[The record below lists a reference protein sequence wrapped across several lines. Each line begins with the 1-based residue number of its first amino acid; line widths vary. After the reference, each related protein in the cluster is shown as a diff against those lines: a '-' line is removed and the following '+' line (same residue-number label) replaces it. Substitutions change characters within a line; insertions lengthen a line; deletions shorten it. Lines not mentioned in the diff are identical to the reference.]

1 MGATRLFWK
10 FKLALIRLF
19 PVLQMFVLITYSNY
33 VTSSQDFFFL
43 NTISSDF
50 VFFTCT
56 SLQKYYH
63 FVMKVFAYCRVST
76 ETNKDGHGFT
86 RQKDSINQWAK
97 NNQSEVIE
105 FFEEVFTG
113 TEVER
118 PVFAQMLEQM
128 NAHGIKTFVVEN
140 QTRLGR
146 DLMVNL
152 HLIASCK
159 KMGVGVIDASTGDDL
174 TKQDDPMSVAMMQIS
189 GVFSQLEKSQL
200 VSKLRKARDAKSKE
214 HGKRIEGRKKIT
226 IPNDLI
232 LKIKQLRRKPIGKRR
247 LTIKQVADA
256 LNIEGL
262 LTPSGGKFHTTT
274 VSRILK
280 EI

>member
-1 MGATRLFWK
+1 
-10 FKLALIRLF
+10 
-19 PVLQMFVLITYSNY
+19 
-33 VTSSQDFFFL
+33 
-43 NTISSDF
+43 
-50 VFFTCT
+50 
-56 SLQKYYH
+56 
-63 FVMKVFAYCRVST
+63 MKVFAYLRIST
-76 ETNKDGHGFT
+76 ETNKNGHGFI
-86 RQKDSINQWAK
+86 RQKDVINLWAK
-97 NNQSEVIE
+97 NNKVDVVE

-113 TEVER
+113 TEIER
-118 PVFAQMLEQM
+118 PVFAQMLDQM
-128 NAHGIKTFVVEN
+128 NALGIQTFVIEN

-200 VSKLRKARDAKSKE
+200 VSKLRKARDAKSKDL
-214 HGKRIEGRKKIT
+214 GRRIEGRRKIT
-226 IPNDLI
+226 LPNELI
-232 LKIKQLRRKPIGKRR
+232 LKIKRLRRKPIGLKRK
-247 LTIKQVADA
+247 TIKQVADE
-256 LNIEGL
+256 LNFAGL
-262 LTPSGGKFHTTT
+262 VTPSGGKFHATT

>member
-1 MGATRLFWK
+1 
-10 FKLALIRLF
+10 
-19 PVLQMFVLITYSNY
+19 
-33 VTSSQDFFFL
+33 
-43 NTISSDF
+43 
-50 VFFTCT
+50 
-56 SLQKYYH
+56 
-63 FVMKVFAYCRVST
+63 MKVFAYLRIST
-76 ETNKDGHGFT
+76 ETNRDGHGFI

-97 NNQSEVIE
+97 NNQSEVID

-113 TEVER
+113 AEIDR
-118 PVFAQMLEQM
+118 PVFAKMLEQM
-128 NAHGIKTFVVEN
+128 DAQGIKNFVVEN

-159 KMGVGVIDASTGDDL
+159 KMGVSIIDASTGDDL
-174 TKQDDPMSVAMMQIS
+174 TDQKDPISIAMVQMS
-189 GVFSQLEKSQL
+189 GVFAQLEKNQL